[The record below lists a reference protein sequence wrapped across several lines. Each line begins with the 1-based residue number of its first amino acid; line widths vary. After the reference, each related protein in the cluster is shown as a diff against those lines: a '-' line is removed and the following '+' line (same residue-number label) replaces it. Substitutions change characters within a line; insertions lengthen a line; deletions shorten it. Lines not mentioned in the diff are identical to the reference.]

1 MAILIIVGIIVLL
14 GIIFAS
20 MYNSLVRLR
29 NNRENAFAD
38 IDVQLKQRHDLIP
51 QLVET
56 VKGYASHEKETL
68 DRVIQARNGAV
79 SAKTIDEKIAAENQ
93 LSSALSGLKITLE
106 AYPDLKANQNFL
118 QLQEEVSDVENK
130 LAAVRRYF
138 NSATKEYNNAVQ
150 TFPSNIVAGMAGFRR
165 EIMFDLG
172 TNEPG
177 TSAEDQFLKNEANM
191 QYVGIQTQQS
201 RNNRRSVF
209 LLFLFPCL
217 VAALLY
223 LACYL
228 LVALGHDESMET
240 GMLEMINPLFINALP
255 YTMGIVLIWFLIA
268 FWMNTSIIKAATGAK
283 PLDRRE
289 NKRVYNLVENLCM
302 ANGMKAPKINII
314 DDNSLNAFASGIN
327 DRTYTVTLSRGIIQK
342 LNDEELEAV
351 IAHELTHIRN
361 RDVRL
366 LIVSI
371 VFVGIFSMLAQITF
385 YTITHTRIRS
395 NGKNGGGV
403 ILIML
408 IALVIAAVGF
418 FFASLMRF
426 AISRK
431 REYMAD
437 AGSAEMTKNPL
448 ALASALRKI
457 SDDPNIEAVKR
468 GDVAQLFIQNPGKQ
482 SESALSGFS
491 GLFATHPPIEK
502 RISIL
507 EQF

>member
-1 MAILIIVGIIVLL
+1 
-14 GIIFAS
+14 
-20 MYNSLVRLR
+20 
-29 NNRENAFAD
+29 
-38 IDVQLKQRHDLIP
+38 
-51 QLVET
+51 
-56 VKGYASHEKETL
+56 
-68 DRVIQARNGAV
+68 
-79 SAKTIDEKIAAENQ
+79 
-93 LSSALSGLKITLE
+93 
-106 AYPDLKANQNFL
+106 
-118 QLQEEVSDVENK
+118 
-130 LAAVRRYF
+130 
-138 NSATKEYNNAVQ
+138 
-150 TFPSNIVAGMAGFRR
+150 
-165 EIMFDLG
+165 
-172 TNEPG
+172 
-177 TSAEDQFLKNEANM
+177 M

-201 RNNRRSVF
+201 RNNRRSVL

-228 LVALGHDESMET
+228 LVAFGHGESMEVSI
-240 GMLEMINPLFINALP
+240 LELANPLFINALP
-255 YTMGIVLIWFLIA
+255 YTMGVVLIWFLIA
-268 FWMNTSIIKAATGAK
+268 FWANTSIIKAATGAK

-314 DDNSLNAFASGIN
+314 DDDSLNAFASGIN
-327 DRTYTVTLSRGIIQK
+327 DRTYTVTLSKGIIQK

-371 VFVGIFSMLAQITF
+371 VFVGIFSMLTQITF

-395 NGKNGGGV
+395 NGKNGGGA
-403 ILIML
+403 ILIIL
-408 IALVIAAVGF
+408 IAFVIAAVGY

-457 SDDPNIEAVKR
+457 SDDPDIEAVKR
-468 GDVAQLFIQNPGKQ
+468 SDVAQLFIQNPGDQ
-482 SESALSGFS
+482 SKSALSGLS